1 MKPEEMIR
9 ECIKLI
15 GDNPDREGLEDTPK
29 RVLKSWNE
37 LYSGYK
43 DEAGK
48 HLSKCFDSTAAEMV
62 VCRGIEFYSSC
73 EHHMIPFVGTVDI
86 GYIPDGKVVGLS
98 KLARTVEVFAR
109 RLQIQEKMTEQ
120 IASAMVDHIPRIQ
133 GCAVVVKAKHFCMC
147 SRGVNKQGS
156 SMVTSALRGRFL
168 ESDVRREF
176 LSLIG

>member
-1 MKPEEMIR
+1 
-9 ECIKLI
+9 
-15 GDNPDREGLEDTPK
+15 
-29 RVLKSWNE
+29 
-37 LYSGYK
+37 
-43 DEAGK
+43 
-48 HLSKCFDSTAAEMV
+48 
-62 VCRGIEFYSSC
+62 
-73 EHHMIPFVGTVDI
+73 MIPFVGTVDI